1 MTTGASLM
9 HCQTFYFRLFIWFC
23 LGLPAAAK
31 ASTAPELIWLTEHA
45 PNQALQVL
53 DINETTFRLLESQL
67 PGVKISRQQAT
78 TAQAAKLLQH
88 RPNVCVGNK
97 LASPDRRS
105 WGMISHQPQVIFP
118 GLRLYVL
125 QSSGLRSW
133 LAQLSSGKPLS
144 LQRVLSA
151 HQRFK
156 LGFNTDRSYGNQLD
170 SLLKQAAN
178 QRNLFSRSGPDNA
191 GGLLQM
197 FSLGR
202 IDLLI
207 EYPNVVEHY
216 LAQLPKPP
224 AVQSFALQESP
235 ALLPGHIICSDTPQG
250 RLLLTS
256 LDQTISKVSQQQ
268 AYLDAHLHWF
278 APALHAELTALYNQ
292 TYGTNF

>member
-1 MTTGASLM
+1 MHSKPGWRRLIIWPLLSLS
-9 HCQTFYFRLFIWFC
+9 
-23 LGLPAAAK
+23 AAAK

-45 PNQALQVL
+45 PNQAMQVL
-53 DINETTFRLLESQL
+53 DINESTFRLLESQL
-67 PGVKISRQQAT
+67 PGLTISRQQAT

-88 RPNVCVGNK
+88 RPNACLGNK
-97 LASPDRRS
+97 LPLPERRS
-105 WGMISHQPQVIFP
+105 WGVISHQPQVIFP

-125 QSSGLRSW
+125 QSSGLKSW
-133 LAQLSSGKPLS
+133 LAEQSSGKPLS
-144 LQRVLSA
+144 LQRVLST

-156 LGFNTDRSYGNQLD
+156 LGFSTGRSYGDKLD
-170 SLLKQAAN
+170 PLLQQAAN

-224 AVQSFALQESP
+224 DVQSFALQESP

-256 LDQTISKVSQQQ
+256 LDQAISNVSQQR
-268 AYLDAHLHWF
+268 AYLDAHLQWF

-292 TYGTNF
+292 TYDTNF

>member
-1 MTTGASLM
+1 M
-9 HCQTFYFRLFIWFC
+9 HCKTFCYQLFIWCC
-23 LGLPAAAK
+23 LSMPAAAPAAVEK
-31 ASTAPELIWLTEHA
+31 PELIWLTEYA

-53 DINETTFRLLESQL
+53 DINESTFRLLESQL
-67 PGVKISRQQAT
+67 PGFTISRQQAT
-78 TAQAAKLLQH
+78 TAQAAKLLQR

-97 LASPDRRS
+97 LPLPERRS
-105 WGMISHQPQVIFP
+105 WGQISHQPQVIFP

-125 QSSGLRSW
+125 QSSGLNSW
-133 LAQLSSGKPLS
+133 LTQQSSGKPLS
-144 LQRVLSA
+144 MQRLLLA

-156 LGFNTDRSYGNQLD
+156 LGFSTDRSYGDKLD
-170 SLLKQAAN
+170 SLLQQAAN

-256 LDQTISKVSQQQ
+256 LDQAISSVSQQR
-268 AYLDAHLHWF
+268 AYLDAHLQWF
-278 APALHAELTALYNQ
+278 SPALHAEITALYNQ
-292 TYGTNF
+292 TYGTKF

>member
-1 MTTGASLM
+1 MRNKTFWRSFIMLCSLSLPTAA
-9 HCQTFYFRLFIWFC
+9 QT
-23 LGLPAAAK
+23 
-31 ASTAPELIWLTEHA
+31 SSAPELLWLTEYA

-53 DINETTFRLLESQL
+53 DINESTFRLLEPQL
-67 PGVKISRQQAT
+67 TGFNIRRQQAT

-88 RPNVCVGNK
+88 RPNACVGNK
-97 LASPDRRS
+97 LPLPERRS

-125 QSSGLRSW
+125 QASGLRPW
-133 LAQLSSGKPLS
+133 LAQQSNNKPLS
-144 LQRVLSA
+144 LQRLLSA
-151 HQRFK
+151 QQRFK
-156 LGFNTDRSYGNQLD
+156 LGFSAGRSYGDQLD
-170 SLLKQAAN
+170 PLLQQAAN

-197 FSLGR
+197 FSLSR

-256 LDQTISKVSQQQ
+256 IDQAISKVSQQR
-268 AYLDAHLHWF
+268 AYLDAHLRWF

>member
-1 MTTGASLM
+1 MRSK
-9 HCQTFYFRLFIWFC
+9 TFWCSFI
-23 LGLPAAAK
+23 LLYGLSLPAAAQ
-31 ASTAPELIWLTEHA
+31 ASSAPELLWLTEHA
-45 PNQALQVL
+45 PNLALQVL
-53 DINETTFRLLESQL
+53 DINETTYRLLEPQL
-67 PGVKISRQQAT
+67 QGIKISRQQAT

-97 LASPDRRS
+97 LPLPERRS
-105 WGMISHQPQVIFP
+105 WGIISLQPQVIFP

-133 LAQLSSGKPLS
+133 LAQQASNKPLS
-144 LQRVLSA
+144 LQRLLSA
-151 HQRFK
+151 NQRFK
-156 LGFNTDRSYGNQLD
+156 LGFNTDRSYGDKLD
-170 SLLKQAAN
+170 PLLKQAAH

-224 AVQSFALQESP
+224 TVQSFALQESP

-256 LDQTISKVSQQQ
+256 LDQALSKVSQQR
-268 AYLDAHLHWF
+268 AYLDAHLQWF

>member
-1 MTTGASLM
+1 MRSKSFCHGLFLTTFCCLCLKATAQTGA
-9 HCQTFYFRLFIWFC
+9 
-23 LGLPAAAK
+23 
-31 ASTAPELIWLTEHA
+31 APELLWLTEHA

-53 DINETTFRLLESQL
+53 DINETTFRLLEPLLQ
-67 PGVKISRQQAT
+67 GFTVSRQQAT

-97 LASPDRRS
+97 LPLPERRN
-105 WGMISHQPQVIFP
+105 WGIISHQPQVIFP
-118 GLRLYVL
+118 GLKLYVL
-125 QSSGLRSW
+125 QSSGLRPW
-133 LAQLSSGKPLS
+133 LAQQSNGKPLS
-144 LQRVLSA
+144 LQRLLSA

-156 LGFNTDRSYGNQLD
+156 LGFSAGRSYGDQLD
-170 SLLKQAAN
+170 PLLQQATN

-256 LDQTISKVSQQQ
+256 LDQAISNVSQQRV
-268 AYLDAHLHWF
+268 YLDAHLHWF
-278 APALHAELTALYNQ
+278 APALHAELITLYNQ

>member
-1 MTTGASLM
+1 M
-9 HCQTFYFRLFIWFC
+9 HSKTFCFPLFIWCC
-23 LGLPAAAK
+23 LTQPAAAQ
-31 ASTAPELIWLTEHA
+31 ANSAPELLWLTEHA
-45 PNQALQVL
+45 PNQAMQVL
-53 DINETTFRLLESQL
+53 DINESTFRLLESQL
-67 PGVKISRQQAT
+67 PGFIISRQQAT
-78 TAQAAKLLQH
+78 TAQAAKLLQR

-97 LASPDRRS
+97 LPLPERRS
-105 WGMISHQPQVIFP
+105 WGLISHQPQTIFP

-133 LAQLSSGKPLS
+133 LAEQSNSNPLS
-144 LQRVLSA
+144 MQRLLSA

-156 LGFNTDRSYGNQLD
+156 LGFNSDRSYGDKLD
-170 SLLKQAAN
+170 PLLRQAAN

-216 LAQLPKPP
+216 LAQLPQPP

-235 ALLPGHIICSDTPQG
+235 ALLPGHIICSNTPDG

-256 LDQTISKVSQQQ
+256 LDQAISTVSQQR
-268 AYLDAHLHWF
+268 AYLEAHLQWF
-278 APALHAELTALYNQ
+278 ASDLHAELTSLYNQ
-292 TYGTNF
+292 TYGTKF

>member
-1 MTTGASLM
+1 MRSK
-9 HCQTFYFRLFIWFC
+9 TFWCSFILLC
-23 LGLPAAAK
+23 GLSLPAAAQ
-31 ASTAPELIWLTEHA
+31 ASSAPELLWLTEHA
-45 PNQALQVL
+45 PNLALQVL
-53 DINETTFRLLESQL
+53 DINETTFRLLEPQL
-67 PGVKISRQQAT
+67 QGIKISRQQAT

-97 LASPDRRS
+97 LPLPERRS
-105 WGMISHQPQVIFP
+105 WGIISLQPQVIFP

-133 LAQLSSGKPLS
+133 LAQQASNKPLS
-144 LQRVLSA
+144 LQRLLSA

-156 LGFNTDRSYGNQLD
+156 LGFNTDRSYGDQLD
-170 SLLKQAAN
+170 PLLKQAAH

-256 LDQTISKVSQQQ
+256 LDQAISNVSQQR
-268 AYLDAHLHWF
+268 AYLDAHLQWF
-278 APALHAELTALYNQ
+278 APDLHAELTALYNQ

>member
-1 MTTGASLM
+1 M
-9 HCQTFYFRLFIWFC
+9 HSKTFCFPLFIWCC
-23 LGLPAAAK
+23 LTRPAAAQ
-31 ASTAPELIWLTEHA
+31 ASSAPELIWLTEHA
-45 PNQALQVL
+45 PNQAMQVL
-53 DINETTFRLLESQL
+53 DINESTFRLLESQL
-67 PGVKISRQQAT
+67 PGFIISRQQAT
-78 TAQAAKLLQH
+78 TAQAAKLLQR

-97 LASPDRRS
+97 LPLPERRS
-105 WGMISHQPQVIFP
+105 WGLISHQPQTIFP

-133 LAQLSSGKPLS
+133 LAEQSNGKPLS
-144 LQRVLSA
+144 LQRVLST

-156 LGFNTDRSYGNQLD
+156 LGFSTGRSYGDKLD
-170 SLLKQAAN
+170 PLLQQAAN

-235 ALLPGHIICSDTPQG
+235 ALLPGHIICSNTPEG

-256 LDQTISKVSQQQ
+256 LDQAISTVSQQR
-268 AYLDAHLHWF
+268 AYLEAHLQWF
-278 APALHAELTALYNQ
+278 ASDLHAELTSLYNQ
-292 TYGTNF
+292 TYGTKF

>member
-1 MTTGASLM
+1 M
-9 HCQTFYFRLFIWFC
+9 HCKTFCYQLFIWCC
-23 LGLPAAAK
+23 LSLPAAASAATQK
-31 ASTAPELIWLTEHA
+31 PELIWLTEYA

-53 DINETTFRLLESQL
+53 DINESTFRLLELQL
-67 PGVKISRQQAT
+67 QAFTISRQRAT
-78 TAQAAKLLQH
+78 TAQAAKLLQR

-97 LASPDRRS
+97 LPLPERRS
-105 WGMISHQPQVIFP
+105 WGLISHQPQVIFP

-125 QSSGLRSW
+125 QSSGLNSW
-133 LAQLSSGKPLS
+133 LTQQSSGKPLS
-144 LQRVLSA
+144 MQRLLTA
-151 HQRFK
+151 NQRFK
-156 LGFNTDRSYGNQLD
+156 LGFSTDRSYGDKLD
-170 SLLKQAAN
+170 LLLKQAAN

-256 LDQTISKVSQQQ
+256 LDQAISSVSQQR
-268 AYLDAHLHWF
+268 AYLDAHLQWF
-278 APALHAELTALYNQ
+278 SPALHAEITALYNQ
-292 TYGTNF
+292 TYGTKF

>member
-1 MTTGASLM
+1 MRSK
-9 HCQTFYFRLFIWFC
+9 TFWCSFILLC
-23 LGLPAAAK
+23 GLSLPAAAQ
-31 ASTAPELIWLTEHA
+31 ASSAPELLWLTEHA
-45 PNQALQVL
+45 PNLALQVL
-53 DINETTFRLLESQL
+53 DINETTFRLLEPQL
-67 PGVKISRQQAT
+67 QGIKISRQQAT

-97 LASPDRRS
+97 LPLPERRS
-105 WGMISHQPQVIFP
+105 WGIISLQPQVIFP

-125 QSSGLRSW
+125 QSSGLRPW
-133 LAQLSSGKPLS
+133 LAQQASNKPLS
-144 LQRVLSA
+144 LQRLLSA

-156 LGFNTDRSYGNQLD
+156 LGFNTDRSYGDQLD
-170 SLLKQAAN
+170 PLLKQAAH

-256 LDQTISKVSQQQ
+256 LDQALSKVSQQR

-278 APALHAELTALYNQ
+278 APDLHAELTALYNQ

>member
-1 MTTGASLM
+1 M
-9 HCQTFYFRLFIWFC
+9 HSKTFCFPLFLWCC
-23 LGLPAAAK
+23 LTLPAAAQT
-31 ASTAPELIWLTEHA
+31 SSVPELIWLTEHA

-53 DINETTFRLLESQL
+53 DINESTFRLLEQQL
-67 PGVKISRQQAT
+67 PGLTISRQQAT
-78 TAQAAKLLQH
+78 TAQAAKLLQR

-97 LASPDRRS
+97 LPLPERRS
-105 WGMISHQPQVIFP
+105 WGVISHQPQVIFP

-125 QSSGLRSW
+125 QASGLNSW
-133 LAQLSSGKPLS
+133 LVEQSSGKPLS

-156 LGFNTDRSYGNQLD
+156 LGFNSDRSYGDKLD
-170 SLLKQAAN
+170 PLLQQAAN

-197 FSLGR
+197 FSIGR

-256 LDQTISKVSQQQ
+256 LDQAISSVSQQR
-268 AYLDAHLHWF
+268 AYLDAHLQWF

>member
-1 MTTGASLM
+1 MRSK
-9 HCQTFYFRLFIWFC
+9 TFWCSFILLC
-23 LGLPAAAK
+23 GLSLPAAAQ
-31 ASTAPELIWLTEHA
+31 ASSAPELLWLTEHA
-45 PNQALQVL
+45 PNLALQVL
-53 DINETTFRLLESQL
+53 DINETTFRLLEPQL
-67 PGVKISRQQAT
+67 QGIKISRQQAT

-97 LASPDRRS
+97 LPLPERRS
-105 WGMISHQPQVIFP
+105 WGIISLQPQVIFP

-133 LAQLSSGKPLS
+133 LAQQASNKPLS
-144 LQRVLSA
+144 LQRLLSA
-151 HQRFK
+151 NQRFK
-156 LGFNTDRSYGNQLD
+156 LGFNTDRSYGDKLD
-170 SLLKQAAN
+170 PLLKQAAH

-224 AVQSFALQESP
+224 TVQSFALQESP

-256 LDQTISKVSQQQ
+256 LDQALSKVSQQR
-268 AYLDAHLHWF
+268 AYLDAHLQWF

>member
-1 MTTGASLM
+1 MRSK
-9 HCQTFYFRLFIWFC
+9 TFWCSFILLC
-23 LGLPAAAK
+23 GLSLPAAAK
-31 ASTAPELIWLTEHA
+31 ASSAPELLWLTEHA

-53 DINETTFRLLESQL
+53 DINESTFRLLEPLLQGL
-67 PGVKISRQQAT
+67 TVSRQQAT
-78 TAQAAKLLQH
+78 TAQAAKLLQR

-97 LASPDRRS
+97 LPLPERRS
-105 WGMISHQPQVIFP
+105 WGIISHQPQVIFP

-125 QSSGLRSW
+125 QASGLRPW
-133 LAQLSSGKPLS
+133 LTQQSSGKPLS
-144 LQRVLSA
+144 LQRLLSA
-151 HQRFK
+151 NQRFK
-156 LGFNTDRSYGNQLD
+156 LGFSTGRSYGDQLD
-170 SLLKQAAN
+170 PLLQHAAN

-256 LDQTISKVSQQQ
+256 LDQAISKVSQQR

>member
-1 MTTGASLM
+1 MTGSALMCSKTLWCSFILLSGLSLS
-9 HCQTFYFRLFIWFC
+9 
-23 LGLPAAAK
+23 AAAQT
-31 ASTAPELIWLTEHA
+31 SSAPELIWLTEHA
-45 PNQALQVL
+45 PNQTLQVL

-67 PGVKISRQQAT
+67 TGFKISRQQASA
-78 TAQAAKLLQH
+78 AQAAKLLQH

-97 LASPDRRS
+97 LPLPERRN
-105 WGMISHQPQVIFP
+105 WGIISLQPQVIFP

-125 QSSGLRSW
+125 QASGLRSW
-133 LAQLSSGKPLS
+133 LVQQASNKPLS

-156 LGFNTDRSYGNQLD
+156 LGFSTGRSYGDKLD
-170 SLLKQAAN
+170 LLLQQAAN

-216 LAQLPKPP
+216 LAQLPQPP

-250 RLLLTS
+250 RLLLTNI
-256 LDQTISKVSQQQ
+256 DQTISNVSRQR
-268 AYLDAHLHWF
+268 AYLDAHLQWF
-278 APALHAELTALYNQ
+278 APDLHAELTTLYNQ

>member
-1 MTTGASLM
+1 MCSK
-9 HCQTFYFRLFIWFC
+9 TFWRSFML
-23 LGLPAAAK
+23 LSGLSLPAAAQ
-31 ASTAPELIWLTEHA
+31 AGSAPELIWLTEHA
-45 PNQALQVL
+45 PNKALQVL
-53 DINETTFRLLESQL
+53 DINESTFRLLEPQL
-67 PGVKISRQQAT
+67 QAFTVNRQRAT
-78 TAQAAKLLQH
+78 AAQAAKLLQR

-97 LASPDRRS
+97 LPVPERRN
-105 WGMISHQPQVIFP
+105 WGLISHQPQVIFP

-133 LAQLSSGKPLS
+133 LAQQSRGKPLS
-144 LQRVLSA
+144 MQRLLST

-156 LGFNTDRSYGNQLD
+156 LGFNSDRSYGDKLD
-170 SLLKQAAN
+170 PLLSEAAN

-216 LAQLPKPP
+216 LAQLPQPP

-235 ALLPGHIICSDTPQG
+235 ALLPGHIICSDTPEG
-250 RLLLTS
+250 RLQLTS
-256 LDQTISKVSQQQ
+256 LDQAISTVSQQR
-268 AYLDAHLHWF
+268 AYLDAHLQWF
-278 APALHAELTALYNQ
+278 APALHAEITALYNQ